1 MKRTTFVHIDGLP
14 YAVTRDQLT
23 DVFLSGGRRRYAI
36 VDETL
41 EEPGLCIKHVRLIDE
56 DADTVERLFATDG
69 DTLEKEPTQSKSPWI
84 PVTERLPKKGE
95 DGRRDSDWVR
105 CIVAVMFT
113 YGSNFADGDAGTHV
127 FSAPA
132 LFDVDQKIWS
142 VGSTDESR
150 FTVNALIPLED
161 SDGGYF
167 VTHWMPYPK
176 LPKEGT

>member
-23 DVFLSGGRRRYAI
+23 DVLLSGGRRRYAI

-56 DADTVERLFATDG
+56 DTDTVERLLATDG

-95 DGRRDSDWVR
+95 DGRDGTWVH
-105 CIVAVMFT
+105 CIVSVMRT
-113 YGSNFADGDAGTHV
+113 YGGNWADGDVGTSV

-132 LFDVDQKIWS
+132 MFDVDQKIWH
-142 VGSTDESR
+142 VGTKPAE
-150 FTVNALIPLED
+150 FTVNALIRLED
-161 SDGGYF
+161 SSDDYF
-167 VTHWMPYPK
+167 VTHWMLYPK
-176 LPKEGT
+176 PPQEGT